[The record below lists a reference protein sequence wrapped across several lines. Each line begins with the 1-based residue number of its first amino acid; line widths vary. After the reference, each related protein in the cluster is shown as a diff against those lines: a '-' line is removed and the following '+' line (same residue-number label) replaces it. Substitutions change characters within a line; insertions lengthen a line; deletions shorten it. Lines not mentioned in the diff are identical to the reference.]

1 MKIEEKVKAI
11 KFAIN
16 NPNSG
21 EEYYKLL
28 ENIDALKTDYWDY
41 MTTEPIDCDVE
52 LERLSEADFDLCA
65 ALLTML
71 LREDHFSNGSLME
84 RYKNGQIDAILNKML
99 ETLKS

>member
-1 MKIEEKVKAI
+1 MKKEIFKMRLEEKVEAI
-11 KFAIN
+11 QFAID

-21 EEYYKLL
+21 EVYYKLL
-28 ENIDALKTDYWDY
+28 EDINALKTNYWEY

-71 LREDHFSNGSLME
+71 LREEHFSNGSLME
-84 RYKNGQIDAILNKML
+84 
-99 ETLKS
+99 

>member
-1 MKIEEKVKAI
+1 MRLEEKVKAI
-11 KFAIN
+11 QFVID
-16 NPNSG
+16 NPNTG
-21 EEYYKLL
+21 EVYYKLL
-28 ENIDALKTDYWDY
+28 EDMNALKTNYWDY
-41 MTTEPIDCDVE
+41 MTTEPIDCDIE

-99 ETLKS
+99 EILKN

>member
-1 MKIEEKVKAI
+1 MRLEEKVEAI
-11 KFAIN
+11 QFVIN

-21 EEYYKLL
+21 EVYYKLL
-28 ENIDALKTDYWDY
+28 EDINALKTNYLDY

-52 LERLSEADFDLCA
+52 LKRLSDADFDLCA

-71 LREDHFSNGSLME
+71 LREEHFSNGLLME

-99 ETLKS
+99 ETLKN

>member
-1 MKIEEKVKAI
+1 MRLDEKIKAI
-11 KFAIN
+11 QFAID

-21 EEYYKLL
+21 EVYYKLL
-28 ENIDALKTDYWDY
+28 EDMNALKTNYWDY

-52 LERLSEADFDLCA
+52 LERLAEADFELCA

-84 RYKNGQIDAILNKML
+84 RHKNGQIDAILNKMM
-99 ETLKS
+99 ETLKN